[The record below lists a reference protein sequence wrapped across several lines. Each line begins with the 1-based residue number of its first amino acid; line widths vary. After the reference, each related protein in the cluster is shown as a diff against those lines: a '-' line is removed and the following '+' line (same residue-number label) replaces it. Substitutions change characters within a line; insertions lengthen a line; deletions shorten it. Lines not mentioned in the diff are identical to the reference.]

1 MRATARLERWPL
13 AQPFGISRGVS
24 TESFVLH
31 VTVEHDGSRG
41 HGEAEAAEF
50 ALDDAERRVAEC
62 RQYCARLVSVDC
74 DTARRELQTSLP
86 AGPIRN
92 ALDCAL
98 WDLAAKLSGQRAWE
112 LAGVARRTVHTLYTI
127 ALDTVETMR
136 QSAQAHR
143 EWPWLKVKLGGGTD
157 DRDRLAAVHAAA
169 PGAQLLVDANG
180 GWSRAELER
189 YAAEFAELGV
199 GVIEQPLPPGAD
211 CSLADWNGPLPLCA
225 DESCTDRQSLAQ
237 LPRGYRMINIKLDKT
252 GGLTEALQLA
262 NAARAQGLGVMIGC
276 NLGTS
281 LAMAPALLIATGADV
296 VDLDGPLLLGA
307 DREPPLRYD
316 VNLVNWPE
324 RALWG

>member
-31 VTVEHDGSRG
+31 VTIEHDGSRG

-50 ALDDAERRVAEC
+50 TLNDAERRVHEC
-62 RQYCARLVSVDC
+62 QKYC
-74 DTARRELQTSLP
+74 DTLVAADCESARRELQSALP
-86 AGPIRN
+86 AGAIRN
-92 ALDCAL
+92 AIDCAL
-98 WDLAAKLSGQRAWE
+98 WDLAAKLSGRRAWE
-112 LAGVARRTVHTLYTI
+112 LAGIAPRPIHTLYTI
-127 ALDTVETMR
+127 ALDSVETMR
-136 QSAQAHR
+136 QAAHAHR
-143 EWPWLKVKLGGGTD
+143 DWPWLKVKLGGGIED
-157 DRDRLAAVHAAA
+157 SERLAAVHAAA
-169 PGAQLLVDANG
+169 PRAKLLVDANG

-189 YAAEFAELGV
+189 YAAEFAGSGV
-199 GVIEQPLPPGAD
+199 GVIEQPLPPGIDRA
-211 CSLADWNGPLPLCA
+211 LADWDGPIPLCA
-225 DESCTDRQSLAQ
+225 DESCTDRQSLAK

-262 NAARAQGLGVMIGC
+262 TAARAQGLGIMIGC

-281 LAMAPALLIATGADV
+281 LAIAPGLLIAAGADV

-307 DREPPLRYD
+307 DRESPLRYD

>member
-1 MRATARLERWPL
+1 M
-13 AQPFGISRGVS
+13 
-24 TESFVLH
+24 
-31 VTVEHDGSRG
+31 
-41 HGEAEAAEF
+41 
-50 ALDDAERRVAEC
+50 
-62 RQYCARLVSVDC
+62 
-74 DTARRELQTSLP
+74 
-86 AGPIRN
+86 
-92 ALDCAL
+92 
-98 WDLAAKLSGQRAWE
+98 
-112 LAGVARRTVHTLYTI
+112 HTLYTI

>member
-62 RQYCARLVSVDC
+62 QQYCNRLVSVDC

-136 QSAQAHR
+136 QAAHAHR
-143 EWPWLKVKLGGGTD
+143 DWPWLKIKLGGGAD
-157 DRDRLAAVHAAA
+157 DRERLAAVHAAA
-169 PGAQLLVDANG
+169 PRARLLVDANG

-189 YAAEFAELGV
+189 HAADFAAFGV
-199 GVIEQPLPPGAD
+199 GVIEQPLAPGSDAA
-211 CSLADWNGPLPLCA
+211 LADWDGVIPLCA
-225 DESCTDRQSLAQ
+225 DESCTDRQSLAT

-262 NAARAQGLGVMIGC
+262 DAARAQGLGVMIGC

-281 LAMAPALLIATGADV
+281 LAMAPALLIAAGADV

-307 DREPPLRYD
+307 DREVPLRYD